1 VFASRRSILRI
12 RPRSH
17 VRLSLLVSNFCQDSG
32 RSTLSHGCLKQ
43 HLKDRDPRP
52 SMKTSVLKKPSRS
65 THQTRTQSTEDYWID
80 AALEPAT
87 STQDPWLIAHSQNLR
102 APLMAMGSMLDLME
116 LRQKLACVRPLYE
129 EPPIST
135 RSRSDVSERIFNA
148 SFNSSMSLLT

>member
-1 VFASRRSILRI
+1 
-12 RPRSH
+12 
-17 VRLSLLVSNFCQDSG
+17 
-32 RSTLSHGCLKQ
+32 
-43 HLKDRDPRP
+43 
-52 SMKTSVLKKPSRS
+52 MKTSVLKKPSRS

-129 EPPIST
+129 EP
-135 RSRSDVSERIFNA
+135 SDFDEVAFRRVRKNFQRLVQFFNEFA
-148 SFNSSMSLLT
+148 DLTGQSPLQLENSPPLRTDTDFATFINHDWRGLDDAEAE

>member
-1 VFASRRSILRI
+1 
-12 RPRSH
+12 
-17 VRLSLLVSNFCQDSG
+17 
-32 RSTLSHGCLKQ
+32 
-43 HLKDRDPRP
+43 
-52 SMKTSVLKKPSRS
+52 MKTSVLKKPSRS

-129 EPPIST
+129 EPSDFDEVAFRRVRKNFQCLVQFFNEFADLTGQSPLQ
-135 RSRSDVSERIFNA
+135 RSKAVRLFAPTPTSPRL
-148 SFNSSMSLLT
+148 SMTTGVAWMTQKQNNRAGEPRL